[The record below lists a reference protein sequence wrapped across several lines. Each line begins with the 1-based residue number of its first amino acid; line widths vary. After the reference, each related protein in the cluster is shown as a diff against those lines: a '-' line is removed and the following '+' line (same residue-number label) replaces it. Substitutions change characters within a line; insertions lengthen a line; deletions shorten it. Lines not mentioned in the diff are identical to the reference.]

1 MTGPARP
8 AYRLHQWLW
17 IGIDWLYP
25 PQCGGCGRKGDRW
38 CVDCRNNA
46 QLIHPPICDRCGQTL
61 QSGNLCINCR
71 KSPPNFVALRSW
83 AGFQGPVRSALHHLK
98 YRRDIALGE
107 RLAEPLSDLYVAQGW
122 PVDLVTPVPLGIA
135 RLTERG
141 YNQAAL
147 IARPLALACGL
158 RYESHAIERTRE
170 TRSQVGLS
178 LTERKINVSD
188 AFKAKSALV
197 SGNNVLLVDD
207 VATSSAT
214 LDACSGALKKAG
226 AAQVYCLTL
235 ARAIYL
241 HTQNSDH
248 RE

>member
-38 CVDCRNNA
+38 CVECRSKA
-46 QLIHPPICDRCGQTL
+46 QLIHPPICDLCGQSL
-61 QSGNLCINCR
+61 ESGNRCVSCK

-83 AGFQGPVRSALHHLK
+83 ATFQGPVRSALHQLK
-98 YRRDIALGE
+98 YRRDISLGE
-107 RLAEPLSDLYVAQGW
+107 RLSEHLSALYSDQGW
-122 PVDLVTPVPLGIA
+122 PVDIVTPVPLGIA
-135 RLTERG
+135 RLKERG

-147 IARPLALACGL
+147 IARPLAMACGL
-158 RYESHAIERTRE
+158 RYESHALERTRE

-178 LTERKINVSD
+178 LAERKINVSD
-188 AFKAKSALV
+188 AFRAKVAIV
-197 SGNNVLLVDD
+197 SSRNVLVVDD

-214 LDACSGALKKAG
+214 LNACAAALINAG
-226 AAQVYCLTL
+226 AARVYCLTL
-235 ARAIYL
+235 ARAL
-241 HTQNSDH
+241 SMNSQN
-248 RE
+248 

>member
-8 AYRLHQWLW
+8 VYRLHQWLW
-17 IGIDWLYP
+17 SGIDLLYP

-38 CVDCRNNA
+38 CVDCRSKA
-46 QLIHPPICDRCGQTL
+46 QLIQPPICNRCGQGL
-61 QSGNLCINCR
+61 ESGNQCVRCR

-83 AGFQGPVRSALHHLK
+83 AGFTGPVRTALHQLK

-107 RLAEPLSDLYVAQGW
+107 RLAEPLSELYVAQEW
-122 PVDLVTPVPLGIA
+122 SVDFVAPVPLGIA
-135 RLTERG
+135 RLKERG

-158 RYESHAIERTRE
+158 PYESHALERTRE

-178 LTERKINVSD
+178 LDERKINVAN
-188 AFKAKSALV
+188 AFKAKSATV
-197 SGNNVLLVDD
+197 SSKNVLLVDD

-214 LDACSGALKKAG
+214 LDACSRALLKAG
-226 AAQVYCLTL
+226 ATQVYCLTL
-235 ARAIYL
+235 ARALYL
-241 HTQNSDH
+241 NNVSSG
-248 RE
+248 